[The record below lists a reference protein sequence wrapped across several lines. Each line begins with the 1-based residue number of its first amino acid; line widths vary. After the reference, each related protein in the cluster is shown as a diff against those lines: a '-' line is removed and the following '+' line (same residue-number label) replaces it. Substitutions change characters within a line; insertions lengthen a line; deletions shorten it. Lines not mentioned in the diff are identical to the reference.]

1 MNLREVIRRVL
12 KMILL
17 FTVLF
22 MTLKSTK
29 LLSNKQILI
38 IMCINISVYSFVD
51 NLYPTLKIEDNSN
64 TRNILPFQM

>member
-1 MNLREVIRRVL
+1 MNLREVIRRLL

-22 MTLKSTK
+22 MTLKSTNN
-29 LLSNKQILI
+29 LSNKQIFI

-51 NLYPTLKIEDNSN
+51 NLYPTLNENRRKIKH
-64 TRNILPFQM
+64 

>member
-22 MTLKSTK
+22 MTLKSTNM
-29 LLSNKQILI
+29 LTNHQMFV
-38 IMCINISVYSFVD
+38 IMCINISVYCFVD
-51 NLYPTLKIEDNSN
+51 NLYPTL
-64 TRNILPFQM
+64 NINHIVEQEEEEL